1 MPSFCNHPTARQRG
15 FSLIEAAIAMAIMA
29 FGMLAIIGLQ
39 GMLHQKAD
47 LGRQR
52 SEATRLAEQQLE
64 QLRSFNAISSGTG
77 LVAWADMASGSDT
90 PTGSNASFTRKW
102 TVGGA
107 VTDSYR
113 PIQVDVTWADRA
125 STTGAVTMNTVTLNS
140 VIAKVD
146 PALAGAL
153 NFPLPGNGTIKR
165 PFNRNLNIP
174 VKSLDLGGG
183 QSAYQLANN
192 FAVVFNNATGYVVMK
207 CTFTIVSA
215 SQLSQCPNYNAY
227 IVAGYVS
234 IGGKK
239 PPATIPA
246 TGLNLSQTTGT
257 VSRGSTECIYGPA
270 KDQNTGQ
277 PIPGYNYYLCV
288 MTVNGANGTWAGT
301 IQLTGMSSGSPPYLV
316 CRYQYPASTG
326 ADNNMRN
333 VQPYVAVNESLDQ
346 QNYVITGDANCSNLP
361 GTVLHQSCTTAN
373 ASGCPANPD

>member
-1 MPSFCNHPTARQRG
+1 MPSFWNHPARRQHG
-15 FSLIEAAIAMAIMA
+15 FTLIEAAIAMAIMA
-29 FGMLAIIGLQ
+29 FGMLAIVGLQ
-39 GMLHQKAD
+39 GILNQKAD

-52 SEATRLAEQQLE
+52 SEATRLAEQKIE
-64 QLRSFNAISSGTG
+64 QLRSFNAINSGTG
-77 LVAWADMASGSDT
+77 FVAWADMVGDHDA
-90 PTGSNASFTRKW
+90 PTGSNAAFTRTW

-113 PIQVDVTWADRA
+113 PIQVDVTWTDRTA
-125 STTGAVTMNTVTLNS
+125 TKYTVTLNS

-153 NFPLPGNGTIKR
+153 DFPLPGNGTIKR

-183 QSAYQLANN
+183 QSVYQLASN
-192 FAVVFNNATGYVVMK
+192 FAIVFNNATGYVVMK
-207 CTFTIVSA
+207 CNSIITSA
-215 SQLSQCPNYNAY
+215 SQLNSQCVSYNAY
-227 IVAGYVS
+227 IMAGYVS
-234 IGGKK
+234 MGGKK

-257 VSRGSTECIYGPA
+257 VSRGSTDCIYGPA
-270 KDQNTGQ
+270 KDQNTGLL
-277 PIPGYNYYLCV
+277 ISGYNYYLCV
-288 MTVNGANGTWAGT
+288 MAINGPNGTWGGT

-316 CRYQYPASTG
+316 CRYQYPATTG

-333 VQPYVAVNESLDQ
+333 IQPYVAVKESLDQ
-346 QNYVITGDANCSNLP
+346 QNYVITGDSSCSNLP